1 MVNNFTNINKT
12 NYYLSTKQTTTS
24 HFKSLNTKMTTTHV
38 NGNPGPGLYDRHKM
52 VAGLISSWYLSPP
65 HLDVWISN
73 SHTDNYK

>member
-1 MVNNFTNINKT
+1 
-12 NYYLSTKQTTTS
+12 
-24 HFKSLNTKMTTTHV
+24 MTTTHV

-73 SHTDNYK
+73 SHTDISKQTIKRQIFLSIICIFFYLRTFI